1 MQWIFSQLTCV
12 LLCTLDRVAFYIQL
26 TLTNRYPGAIR
37 LKIDLPSPNDYFKIK
52 TGSTLTKTIGVTSI
66 RTVSLSA
73 FSVLTNKKLLINGLP
88 VFEITPSQPLVNLDY
103 PDTKGLWEIIL
114 WEYFCEKNI
123 CINGNLRQLNSP
135 LMELGMQNVSVLKLA
150 TSQAGQFSPS

>member
-1 MQWIFSQLTCV
+1 

-52 TGSTLTKTIGVTSI
+52 TGATLTKTIGVASI

-88 VFEITPSQPLVNLDY
+88 VFEITPSQPLVNLDVT
-103 PDTKGLWEIIL
+103 DTKGLWEIIL
-114 WEYFCEKNI
+114 
-123 CINGNLRQLNSP
+123 
-135 LMELGMQNVSVLKLA
+135 
-150 TSQAGQFSPS
+150 